1 MDTIKTNKCTY
12 KECNKKLKLT
22 DLQCRCEIRFCTTHR
37 LPETHECKYD
47 YKTSGRCLL
56 NEQNKPCIAK
66 KIISI

>member
-1 MDTIKTNKCTY
+1 MDTVKNNKCAN

-22 DLQCRCEIRFCTTHR
+22 DLKCRCEMIFCISHR
-37 LPETHECKYD
+37 LPETHGCNYD

-56 NEQNKPCIAK
+56 NEQNKPCVAK